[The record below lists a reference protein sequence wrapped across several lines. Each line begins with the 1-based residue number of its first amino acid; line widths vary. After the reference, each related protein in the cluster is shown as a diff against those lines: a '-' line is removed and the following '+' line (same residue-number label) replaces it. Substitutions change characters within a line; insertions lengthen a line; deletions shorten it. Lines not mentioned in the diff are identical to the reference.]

1 MLLNVYQ
8 RFLSQPV
15 KCIPSINMN
24 KIKHNIRKK
33 YKCINEHQ
41 LMYGVQSW
49 VNRKIPVAL
58 LFFSNR
64 RFDRIVV
71 LLKNSNLVIGNF
83 GRIILYY

>member
-15 KCIPSINMN
+15 KCIPSINMT
-24 KIKHNIRKK
+24 KIKHGIRKK
-33 YKCINEHQ
+33 YICINGCQ

-83 GRIILYY
+83 C